1 MVWENPQN
9 IEKSIRRSKR
19 ELDALDKFLY
29 GRHEADDRHLY
40 AGTLQQK
47 KTDVVRA
54 TVLHMHTAIENIITQ
69 GLFEAILGAEYGK
82 AYKKLRSQRG
92 QALARMLEGAGSLGF
107 DMKLNFAVI
116 VGIIQPKMRE
126 KLREL
131 NTLRN
136 RCSHNWLLDVPIRRK
151 RKPSQP
157 KLMLLNFRGRS
168 LYKVETL
175 EEFMAEFGHLYYLIY
190 GTVTKEARMAAAR
203 ESPSRRRRNK

>member
-54 TVLHMHTAIENIITQ
+54 TVLRMHTAIENIITQ
-69 GLFEAILGAEYGK
+69 GLFEAIFEAEYGK

-92 QALARMLEGAGSLGF
+92 PTLARMLEGAGSLGSRYE
-107 DMKLNFAVI
+107 A
-116 VGIIQPKMRE
+116 E
-126 KLREL
+126 LR
-131 NTLRN
+131 R
-136 RCSHNWLLDVPIRRK
+136 DRRDH
-151 RKPSQP
+151 P
-157 KLMLLNFRGRS
+157 
-168 LYKVETL
+168 
-175 EEFMAEFGHLYYLIY
+175 AEN
-190 GTVTKEARMAAAR
+190 AR
-203 ESPSRRRRNK
+203 ETARAKYAAQ

>member
-1 MVWENPQN
+1 MAVMKLTTGTYMLARCSKRKLTWSGRRCCICTP
-9 IEKSIRRSKR
+9 RSKTSSHKVCSR
-19 ELDALDKFLY
+19 PSWE
-29 GRHEADDRHLY
+29 RVH
-40 AGTLQQK
+40 
-47 KTDVVRA
+47 
-54 TVLHMHTAIENIITQ
+54 
-69 GLFEAILGAEYGK
+69 GK

-92 QALARMLEGAGSLGF
+92 QALARMLEGAGSLGIRYEAELRR
-107 DMKLNFAVI
+107 DHRDHPAENAD
-116 VGIIQPKMRE
+116 

-175 EEFMAEFGHLYYLIY
+175 EEFMAEFGHLYYFIY
-190 GTVTKEARMAAAR
+190 GTVTKEARMAAAQY
-203 ESPSRRRRNK
+203 SRHAGDEINEPERQEH